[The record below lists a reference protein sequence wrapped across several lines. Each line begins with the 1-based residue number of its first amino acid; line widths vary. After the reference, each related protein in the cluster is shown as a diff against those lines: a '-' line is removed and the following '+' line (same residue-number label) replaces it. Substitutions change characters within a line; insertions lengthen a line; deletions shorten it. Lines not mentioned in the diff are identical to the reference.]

1 MFLCSTSYLIAQ
13 IVLVVDCPTLA
24 HLDQLVASEL
34 FEDYLKNE
42 KKLVKLVIH
51 MTPNN
56 ILENGVYHT
65 AMARLGDDVQVTI
78 NNNATNINYIPLF
91 MNPISRL

>member
-1 MFLCSTSYLIAQ
+1 M
-13 IVLVVDCPTLA
+13 LVVDCPTLA

-42 KKLVKLVIH
+42 KKLVKLVLHI
-51 MTPNN
+51 TPNN

-65 AMARLGDDVQVTI
+65 AMARLGDDVQVI
-78 NNNATNINYIPLF
+78 IKNNIVSINYKTESKPP
-91 MNPISRL
+91 NRVTTS